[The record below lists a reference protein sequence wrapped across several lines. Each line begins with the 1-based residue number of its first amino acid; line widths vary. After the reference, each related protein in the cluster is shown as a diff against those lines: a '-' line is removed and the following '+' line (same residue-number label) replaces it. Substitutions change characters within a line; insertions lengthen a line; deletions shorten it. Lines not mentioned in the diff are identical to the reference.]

1 MTSQNRTNRKKKR
14 GSKVQGEKQTEVE
27 TKQPSKLSLSRVFI
41 YLLIP
46 ILVAIV
52 AIVVSKRPIVDEE
65 SKNEQP
71 QEEEETW
78 ARPDPRIAFF
88 LAQACKVAQCH
99 ESLRAVKRTF
109 VASKDIPTGEVLF
122 RIPRSMQ
129 LWDLDAL
136 RDPFIRTHLFD
147 AKHKVSGNAPG
158 NEAFLAAY
166 LAIEMARSKHDYSSF
181 DPARLAYFDVL
192 PTYKE
197 LQGHP
202 FFTSYTEM
210 FKNLGQST
218 AFNVF
223 FSYRSMIISEYDAF
237 IAASPEFGEL
247 VSREAY
253 YTARLN
259 VLSRALPVGPPPPE
273 EAIQSSFLLEEMD
286 DQELLND
293 ELMAYQDLLG
303 FNLMDKEHG
312 SFALIPIADLFNHHP
327 RNNVGYMYQQNPS
340 NMGSFILTA
349 ENRRIVKGYEP
360 MVSYGVLSDAHLFA
374 RYGFV
379 NSDGSGHTEV
389 SLAYHHDVIMSEQFN
404 HRLNSKTSQWFL
416 KEQERSVSK
425 YLGFDDGYEECIPG
439 PASHPDEAELKRL
452 KFQYLLKISNENKKW
467 NMIVPPR
474 NVQSLP
480 PKTINERTADTFGYV
495 RQFFKKDFSIANLL
509 PTCRLIS
516 AINTDYDG
524 KIVTILKEH
533 MENQSFVLE
542 RGNDDLEYRS
552 WTCLARWL
560 GTKYLN
566 IEKNETLKMLRQQV
580 KELDTN
586 EFGSQRWSARRVR
599 YGETQALK
607 SSVDLIMQGV
617 KTTWGVDG
625 HESSKYKMRQES
637 CPEENLDYLLGSES
651 DSYF

>member
-1 MTSQNRTNRKKKR
+1 
-14 GSKVQGEKQTEVE
+14 
-27 TKQPSKLSLSRVFI
+27 
-41 YLLIP
+41 
-46 ILVAIV
+46 
-52 AIVVSKRPIVDEE
+52 
-65 SKNEQP
+65 
-71 QEEEETW
+71 
-78 ARPDPRIAFF
+78 
-88 LAQACKVAQCH
+88 
-99 ESLRAVKRTF
+99 
-109 VASKDIPTGEVLF
+109 
-122 RIPRSMQ
+122 
-129 LWDLDAL
+129 
-136 RDPFIRTHLFD
+136 
-147 AKHKVSGNAPG
+147 
-158 NEAFLAAY
+158 
-166 LAIEMARSKHDYSSF
+166 
-181 DPARLAYFDVL
+181 
-192 PTYKE
+192 
-197 LQGHP
+197 
-202 FFTSYTEM
+202 
-210 FKNLGQST
+210 
-218 AFNVF
+218 
-223 FSYRSMIISEYDAF
+223 
-237 IAASPEFGEL
+237 
-247 VSREAY
+247 
-253 YTARLN
+253 
-259 VLSRALPVGPPPPE
+259 
-273 EAIQSSFLLEEMD
+273 
-286 DQELLND
+286 
-293 ELMAYQDLLG
+293 
-303 FNLMDKEHG
+303 
-312 SFALIPIADLFNHHP
+312 
-327 RNNVGYMYQQNPS
+327 
-340 NMGSFILTA
+340 
-349 ENRRIVKGYEP
+349 
-360 MVSYGVLSDAHLFA
+360 
-374 RYGFV
+374 
-379 NSDGSGHTEV
+379 
-389 SLAYHHDVIMSEQFN
+389 
-404 HRLNSKTSQWFL
+404 
-416 KEQERSVSK
+416 VSK

-607 SSVDLIMQGV
+607 SSVDLIMEGV
-617 KTTWGVDG
+617 NTTWGVDG